1 MTAVFSPAV
10 SRLERII
17 RSVIYPVVISEHCL
31 MKKTLLGVQ
40 ALMSVPKDN
49 PGLVKAQYIALS
61 RQLPM
66 MYFILLINTLMLAG
80 THYAVAPRWLV
91 VYCPLVMTLFGLIRA
106 VEWVRTRRRPRSP
119 AQMLAAL
126 KRTNMLAPFVAT
138 AFTAWSLA
146 LFPYGDS
153 YTQAHVAFYMAITVI
168 GCIFCMMH
176 LLPAALATTAVVN
189 SAFVVFFA
197 STSIITFVATAIDVL
212 LVSIAMLIIL
222 KAQYADFTRLVNIQ
236 AHTAKLSEENLHLA
250 NQDSLTGLA
259 NRRQFFTRLDTLLS
273 RARDQEVRLAV
284 GLIDLDGFKPV
295 NDLYGHSIG
304 DRLLYQVGQRLTGL
318 LDEHV
323 HLARLGGDEFALIMT
338 QALSDEQLRAFG
350 EKICASMREPFLLVD
365 IPIQISASLGI
376 ATFPDQ
382 ASSATEVYEYADY
395 ALYQSKRH
403 RPGTVCLF
411 SADHRQQLNREGLT
425 EQALRRADLAHEFHV
440 VFQPIVDVHSERT
453 VAFEALARW
462 ESRELG
468 NVPPSEFIPIAER
481 IGMVNRLTVPL
492 LRKALDV
499 AVTWPAGIRLSFNL
513 SAHDCGSEEAAQQI
527 VELIKSSHFDPA
539 CLDLEITETAVIQDL
554 LQTQRAISLFRE
566 LGCGISLDDFGT
578 GYSSLSQI
586 HALSLTKLKVDRTF
600 VTDIHLD
607 PASFKI
613 VKSLVAL
620 CQDMKLECIVEGV
633 ETTAELGALKNL
645 GCTWAQG
652 YLFSKPM
659 RANDIGAWLEGE
671 RLGKLEAV

>member
-1 MTAVFSPAV
+1 MN
-10 SRLERII
+10 
-17 RSVIYPVVISEHCL
+17 
-31 MKKTLLGVQ
+31 KTLLAVR

-49 PGLVKAQYIALS
+49 PGLVKAQYIALA

-66 MYFILLINTLMLAG
+66 MYFILLVNTLMLAG
-80 THYAVAPRWLV
+80 THFAVAPRWLV
-91 VYCPLVMTLFGLIRA
+91 VYCPLIMTLFGVIRA
-106 VEWVRTRRRPRSP
+106 VEWVRTRGQARSP
-119 AQMLAAL
+119 AQMLKEL
-126 KRTNMLAPFVAT
+126 KRTNMLAPFVAV

-146 LFPYGDS
+146 LFPYGDG

-189 SAFVVFFA
+189 TAFVVFFA
-197 STSIITFVATAIDVL
+197 STNIMTFVATAIDVL

-222 KAQYADFTRLVNIQ
+222 KAQYADFTRLVNMQ
-236 AHTAKLSEENLHLA
+236 AQTAKLSEENLHLA

-259 NRRQFFTRLDTLLS
+259 NRRQFFSRLDTQLS
-273 RARDQEVRLAV
+273 RASKQQTRLAV

-295 NDLYGHSIG
+295 NDLYGHSVG

-318 LDEHV
+318 LDEGV
-323 HLARLGGDEFALIMT
+323 HLARLGGDEFALIIT
-338 QALSDEQLRAFG
+338 QAMSDDQLRAFG
-350 EKICASMREPFLLVD
+350 EKICASLREPFLLVD
-365 IPIQISASLGI
+365 IPIQISGSLGI

-382 ASSATEVYEYADY
+382 ASSAMQVYEYADY
-395 ALYQSKRH
+395 ALYQSKRQ

-425 EQALRRADLAHEFHV
+425 EQALRRADLDREFHV
-440 VFQPIVDVHSERT
+440 VFQPIVDIQTEQT

-462 ESRELG
+462 ESPELG
-468 NVPPSEFIPIAER
+468 NVSPCEFIPIAER
-481 IGMVNRLTVPL
+481 AGLVNRLTLPL
-492 LRKALDV
+492 LSKALE
-499 AVTWPAGIRLSFNL
+499 AATSWPAGMRLSFNL
-513 SAHDCGSEEAAQQI
+513 SAHDCGSEDAAQQI
-527 VELIKSSHFDPA
+527 VELIRSSRFPPA
-539 CLDLEITETAVIQDL
+539 CLDLEITETAAIQDL
-554 LQTQRAISLFRE
+554 PQTQRTISRLRE
-566 LGCGISLDDFGT
+566 LDCGISLDDFGT
-578 GYSSLSQI
+578 GYSSLSHI

-620 CQDMKLECIVEGV
+620 CQDMQLECIVEGV
-633 ETTAELGALKNL
+633 ETAAELAALKNL

-652 YLFSKPM
+652 YLFAKPM
-659 RANDIGAWLEGE
+659 PASEIGAWLEGE
-671 RLGKLEAV
+671 QLAKAQAV

>member
-1 MTAVFSPAV
+1 
-10 SRLERII
+10 
-17 RSVIYPVVISEHCL
+17 
-31 MKKTLLGVQ
+31 MKKTLLAAR

-49 PGLVKAQYIALS
+49 PGLVKAQYSALA

-66 MYFILLINTLMLAG
+66 MYFILLVNTLMLAG
-80 THYAVAPRWLV
+80 THFTVAPRWLV
-91 VYCPLVMTLFGLIRA
+91 VYCPAIMTLFGVIRT
-106 VEWVRTRRRPRSP
+106 VEWIRTRKQTRSP

-126 KRTNMLAPFVAT
+126 KRTNMLAPFVAV

-146 LFPYGDS
+146 LFPYGDG

-176 LLPAALATTAVVN
+176 LLPAALATAAVVN
-189 SAFVVFFA
+189 TAFVVFFA
-197 STSIITFVATAIDVL
+197 STNIITFVATAIDVL
-212 LVSIAMLIIL
+212 LVSMAMLVIL
-222 KAQYADFTRLVNIQ
+222 KAQYADFTRLVNMQ
-236 AHTAKLSEENLHLA
+236 AQTAKLSEENLHLA

-259 NRRQFFTRLDTLLS
+259 NRRQFFSRLDTLLT
-273 RARDQEVRLAV
+273 RAREQETRLAV

-295 NDLYGHSIG
+295 NDLYGHSVG

-318 LDEHV
+318 LDDDM
-323 HLARLGGDEFALIMT
+323 HLARLGGDEFALIIT
-338 QALSDEQLRAFG
+338 QAMSDDQLRTFG
-350 EKICASMREPFLLVD
+350 EKVCASMREPFLLVD

-382 ASSATEVYEYADY
+382 AASATEVYEYADY

-411 SADHRQQLNREGLT
+411 SAAHRQQLNREGLT
-425 EQALRRADLAHEFHV
+425 EQALRRANLNDEFHV
-440 VFQPIVDVHSERT
+440 VFQPIVDLGSERT

-462 ESRELG
+462 QSPELG

-481 IGMVNRLTVPL
+481 VGMVNRLTVPL
-492 LRKALDV
+492 LSKALET
-499 AVTWPAGIRLSFNL
+499 AASWPAGMRLSFNL
-513 SAHDCGSEEAAQQI
+513 SAHDCGSEDAARQI
-527 VELIKSSHFDPA
+527 VELIKRSPFDPA
-539 CLDLEITETAVIQDL
+539 RIDLEITETAAIQDL
-554 LQTQRAISLFRE
+554 PQTQQAIRRFRE

-600 VTDIHLD
+600 VTHIDVD

-620 CQDMKLECIVEGV
+620 CQDMQLECIVEGV
-633 ETTAELGALKNL
+633 ETAEELAALKNL
-645 GCTWAQG
+645 GCAWAQG
-652 YLFSKPM
+652 YLFAKPM
-659 RANDIGAWLEGE
+659 PACDIGAWLEGE
-671 RLGKLEAV
+671 QLAKVEAV

>member
-1 MTAVFSPAV
+1 M
-10 SRLERII
+10 
-17 RSVIYPVVISEHCL
+17 
-31 MKKTLLGVQ
+31 MKKTLISVR
-40 ALMSVPKDN
+40 ALMPVPRDN
-49 PGLVKAQYIALS
+49 PGLVEAQYIALS

-80 THYAVAPRWLV
+80 THFAVAPRWLV
-91 VYCPLVMTLFGLIRA
+91 VYCPLIMTLFGVIRA
-106 VEWVRTRRRPRSP
+106 AEWTRTRSRTRSP
-119 AQMLAAL
+119 AKMLTAL
-126 KRTNMLAPFVAT
+126 KRTNMLAPFVAA

-146 LFPYGDS
+146 LFPYGSS

-176 LLPAALATTAVVN
+176 LMPAALATTAVVN
-189 SAFVVFFA
+189 TAFVVFFA
-197 STSIITFVATAIDVL
+197 STNIITFIAVAIDVL

-222 KAQYADFTRLVNIQ
+222 KAQYTDFTRLVNMQ
-236 AHTAKLSEENLHLA
+236 AQTAKLSEENLHLA

-259 NRRQFFTRLDTLLS
+259 NRRQFFSSLDILLS
-273 RARDQEVRLAV
+273 QAREREMRLAV

-304 DRLLYQVGQRLTGL
+304 DKLLYQVGQRLNGL
-318 LDEHV
+318 LGDYV
-323 HLARLGGDEFALIMT
+323 DLARLGGDEFGLIIT
-338 QALSDEQLRAFG
+338 QDLSDDRLRAFG
-350 EKICASMREPFLLVD
+350 ENICASMREPFLLVD

-382 ASSATEVYEYADY
+382 ASCATQVYEYADY

-403 RPGTVCLF
+403 RPGTAILF
-411 SADHRQQLNREGLT
+411 STAHRQQLNREGQT
-425 EQALRRADLAHEFHV
+425 EQALRRAHLDHEFHM
-440 VFQPIVDVHSERT
+440 VFQPIVDVHSEQT

-462 ESRELG
+462 ESPELG

-481 IGMVNRLTVPL
+481 VGMVNRLTVPL
-492 LRKALDV
+492 LSKALD
-499 AVTWPAGIRLSFNL
+499 AAASWPAGMRLSFNL
-513 SAHDCGSEEAAQQI
+513 SAHDCGSEDAAQQI
-527 VELIKSSHFDPA
+527 VDLIKSSRFDPA
-539 CLDLEITETAVIQDL
+539 YLDLEITETAVIQDL
-554 LQTQRAISLFRE
+554 LQTQRAISRFRE

-600 VTDIHLD
+600 VTNIHLD
-607 PASFKI
+607 PASSKI
-613 VKSLVAL
+613 VKSLIAL
-620 CQDMKLECIVEGV
+620 CQDMQLECIVEGV
-633 ETTAELGALKNL
+633 ETAAELCALKNL

-659 RANDIGAWLEGE
+659 RAGDISAWLEGE
-671 RLGKLEAV
+671 QLAKVQAV

>member
-1 MTAVFSPAV
+1 MQ
-10 SRLERII
+10 
-17 RSVIYPVVISEHCL
+17 
-31 MKKTLLGVQ
+31 KTLFAIR

-49 PGLVKAQYIALS
+49 PGLVKAQYIALA

-66 MYFILLINTLMLAG
+66 MYFILLVNTLMLAG

-91 VYCPLVMTLFGLIRA
+91 VYCPLLMTLFGVVRA
-106 VEWVRTRRRPRSP
+106 VEWIRTRKLERTPEH
-119 AQMLAAL
+119 MLTAL
-126 KRTNMLAPFVAT
+126 KRTNILAPFVAV

-146 LFPYGDS
+146 LFPYGDG

-176 LLPAALATTAVVN
+176 LLPAALAITAVVN
-189 SAFVVFFA
+189 TAFVVFFA
-197 STSIITFVATAIDVL
+197 STNIITFVATAIDVL
-212 LVSIAMLIIL
+212 LVSIAMLVIL
-222 KAQYADFTRLVNIQ
+222 KAQYTDFTRLVNMQ
-236 AHTAKLSEENLHLA
+236 AQTAKLSEENLHLA

-259 NRRQFFTRLDTLLS
+259 NRRQFFSRLDTQLS
-273 RARDQEVRLAV
+273 HASEQQTRLAV

-295 NDLYGHSIG
+295 NDLYGHSVG

-318 LDEHV
+318 LDDGV
-323 HLARLGGDEFALIMT
+323 HLARLGGDEFALIITRVM
-338 QALSDEQLRAFG
+338 SDDQLQAFG
-350 EKICASMREPFLLVD
+350 EKICASLREPFLLVD
-365 IPIQISASLGI
+365 IPIQISGSLGI

-382 ASSATEVYEYADY
+382 ASSAMQVYEYADY

-425 EQALRRADLAHEFHV
+425 EQALRRADLDREFYV
-440 VFQPIVDVHSERT
+440 VFQPIVDIQTGQT

-462 ESRELG
+462 QSPELG
-468 NVPPSEFIPIAER
+468 SAPPCEFIPIAER
-481 IGMVNRLTVPL
+481 AGLVNRLTLPL
-492 LRKALDV
+492 LRKAL
-499 AVTWPAGIRLSFNL
+499 AAAANWPAGMRLSFNL
-513 SAHDCGSEEAAQQI
+513 SAHDCCSEDAAQQI
-527 VELIKSSHFDPA
+527 VELIRGSRFPAA
-539 CLDLEITETAVIQDL
+539 CLDLEITETAAIQDL
-554 LQTQRAISLFRE
+554 PQTQRTISRLRE
-566 LGCGISLDDFGT
+566 LDCGISLDDFGT
-578 GYSSLSQI
+578 GYSSLSHI

-620 CQDMKLECIVEGV
+620 CQDMQLECIVEGV
-633 ETTAELGALKNL
+633 ETAEELDALKTL
-645 GCTWAQG
+645 GCAWAQG

-659 RANDIGAWLEGE
+659 PASEIGAWLEGE
-671 RLGKLEAV
+671 QLAKAQAV

>member
-1 MTAVFSPAV
+1 
-10 SRLERII
+10 
-17 RSVIYPVVISEHCL
+17 
-31 MKKTLLGVQ
+31 MKKTLRGVR

-66 MYFILLINTLMLAG
+66 MYFILLVNSLMLAG
-80 THYAVAPRWLV
+80 THFAVAPRWLV
-91 VYCPLVMTLFGLIRA
+91 VYCPLIMTLFGVIRA
-106 VEWVRTRRRPRSP
+106 AQWICTRSRSRSP
-119 AQMLAAL
+119 AQMLTAL
-126 KRTNMLAPFVAT
+126 KRTNMLAPCVAA

-153 YTQAHVAFYMAITVI
+153 YSQAHVAFYMAITVI

-197 STSIITFVATAIDVL
+197 STHIISFVATAIDVL

-222 KAQYADFTRLVNIQ
+222 KAQYADFTRLVNMQ
-236 AHTAKLSEENLHLA
+236 AQTAKLSEENLQLA

-259 NRRQFFTRLDTLLS
+259 NRRQFFSSLDTLLS
-273 RARDQEVRLAV
+273 RASEQEVRLAV

-304 DRLLYQVGQRLTGL
+304 DKLLYLVGQRLTGL
-318 LDEHV
+318 LNEEV
-323 HLARLGGDEFALIMT
+323 HLARLGGDEFGLIIT
-338 QALSDEQLRAFG
+338 QAMSDDQLQAFG
-350 EKICASMREPFLLVD
+350 ERICASMREPFLLVD

-382 ASSATEVYEYADY
+382 ASSATQVYEYSDY

-403 RPGTVCLF
+403 RPGSVCLF
-411 SADHRQQLNREGLT
+411 SAAHRQQLNREGLT
-425 EQALRRADLAHEFHV
+425 EQALRRADLDCEFYM
-440 VFQPIVDVHSERT
+440 VFQPIVDVHSQQT

-462 ESRELG
+462 ESPELG

-481 IGMVNRLTVPL
+481 IGMINRLTIPL
-492 LRKALDV
+492 LNKALD
-499 AVTWPAGIRLSFNL
+499 AATSWPAGIRLSFNL
-513 SAHDCGSEEAAQQI
+513 SAHDCGSQDAAQQI
-527 VELIKSSHFDPA
+527 VEQIKNSRFDPPS
-539 CLDLEITETAVIQDL
+539 LDLEITETAAIQDL
-554 LQTQRAISLFRE
+554 PQTQRAISQFRE

-600 VTDIHLD
+600 VTNIHLD
-607 PASFKI
+607 PARFKI
-613 VKSLVAL
+613 VKSLIAM
-620 CQDMKLECIVEGV
+620 CQDMQLECIVEGV
-633 ETTAELGALKNL
+633 ETAEELDALKDL
-645 GCTWAQG
+645 GCAWAQG

-659 RANDIGAWLEGE
+659 HASDISTWLEGE
-671 RLGKLEAV
+671 QLAKLQVV

>member
-1 MTAVFSPAV
+1 
-10 SRLERII
+10 
-17 RSVIYPVVISEHCL
+17 
-31 MKKTLLGVQ
+31 MKKTLLAAR

-49 PGLVKAQYIALS
+49 PGLVKAQYSALA

-66 MYFILLINTLMLAG
+66 MYFILLVNTLMLAG
-80 THYAVAPRWLV
+80 THFAVAPRWLV
-91 VYCPLVMTLFGLIRA
+91 VYCPAIMTLFGVIRT
-106 VEWVRTRRRPRSP
+106 VEWIRTRKQTRSP
-119 AQMLAAL
+119 AQMLTAL
-126 KRTNMLAPFVAT
+126 KRTNMLAPFVAV

-146 LFPYGDS
+146 LFPYGDG

-197 STSIITFVATAIDVL
+197 STNIITFVATAIDVL
-212 LVSIAMLIIL
+212 LVSIAMLVIL
-222 KAQYADFTRLVNIQ
+222 KVQYADFTRLVNMQ
-236 AHTAKLSEENLHLA
+236 AQTAKLSEENLHLA

-259 NRRQFFTRLDTLLS
+259 NRRQFFSRLDTLLA
-273 RARDQEVRLAV
+273 RAHEQENRLAV

-295 NDLYGHSIG
+295 NDLYGHSVG

-318 LDEHV
+318 LDDDM
-323 HLARLGGDEFALIMT
+323 HLARLGGDEFALIIT
-338 QALSDEQLRAFG
+338 QPMSDDQLRTFG
-350 EKICASMREPFLLVD
+350 EKVCASMREPFLLVD

-382 ASSATEVYEYADY
+382 AASATEVYEYADY

-411 SADHRQQLNREGLT
+411 SAAHRQQLNREGLT
-425 EQALRRADLAHEFHV
+425 EQTLRRANLNDEFHV
-440 VFQPIVDVHSERT
+440 VFQPIVDLHGERT

-462 ESRELG
+462 QSPELG

-481 IGMVNRLTVPL
+481 VGMVNRLTVPL
-492 LRKALDV
+492 LGKALE
-499 AVTWPAGIRLSFNL
+499 AATSWPAGMRLSFNL
-513 SAHDCGSEEAAQQI
+513 SAHDCGSEDAAQQI
-527 VELIKSSHFDPA
+527 VELIKRSPFDPA
-539 CLDLEITETAVIQDL
+539 RIDLEITETAAIQDL
-554 LQTQRAISLFRE
+554 PQTQQAIRRFRE

-600 VTDIHLD
+600 VTHIDVD

-620 CQDMKLECIVEGV
+620 CQDMQLECIVEGV
-633 ETTAELGALKNL
+633 ETAEELAALKNL
-645 GCTWAQG
+645 GCAWAQG
-652 YLFSKPM
+652 YLFAKPM
-659 RANDIGAWLEGE
+659 PASEIGAWLEGE
-671 RLGKLEAV
+671 RLKKAQAV

>member
-1 MTAVFSPAV
+1 MN
-10 SRLERII
+10 
-17 RSVIYPVVISEHCL
+17 
-31 MKKTLLGVQ
+31 KTLLAVR

-49 PGLVKAQYIALS
+49 PGLVKAQYIALA

-66 MYFILLINTLMLAG
+66 MYFILLVNTLMLAG
-80 THYAVAPRWLV
+80 THFAVAPRWLV
-91 VYCPLVMTLFGLIRA
+91 VYCPLLMTVFGVVRA
-106 VEWVRTRRRPRSP
+106 VEWVRTRGQTRSP
-119 AQMLAAL
+119 AQMATAL
-126 KRTNMLAPFVAT
+126 KRTNMLAPFVAV

-176 LLPAALATTAVVN
+176 LLPAALATAVVVN
-189 SAFVVFFA
+189 TAFVVFFA
-197 STSIITFVATAIDVL
+197 STTIITFVATAIDVL
-212 LVSIAMLIIL
+212 LVSVAMLIIL
-222 KAQYADFTRLVNIQ
+222 KAQYADFTRLVNMQ
-236 AHTAKLSEENLHLA
+236 AQTAKLSEENLHLA

-259 NRRQFFTRLDTLLS
+259 NRRQFFSRLDTRLA
-273 RARDQEVRLAV
+273 RASEQETRLAV

-304 DRLLYQVGQRLTGL
+304 DKLLYQVGQRLTGL
-318 LDEHV
+318 LDDDV
-323 HLARLGGDEFALIMT
+323 HLARLGGDEFALIIT
-338 QALSDEQLRAFG
+338 QAMSDEQLCTFG
-350 EKICASMREPFLLVD
+350 EKICASLREPFLLVD
-365 IPIQISASLGI
+365 IPIQISGSLGI

-382 ASSATEVYEYADY
+382 AACATQVYEYADY

-411 SADHRQQLNREGLT
+411 SAAHRQQLNREGLT
-425 EQALRRADLAHEFHV
+425 EQALRRADLDAEFHV
-440 VFQPIVDVHSERT
+440 VFQPIVDIHSAQT

-462 ESRELG
+462 QSPELG
-468 NVPPSEFIPIAER
+468 NVPPGEFIPIAER

-492 LRKALDV
+492 LSKALD
-499 AVTWPAGIRLSFNL
+499 AATGWPAGTRLSFNL
-513 SAHDCGSEEAAQQI
+513 SAHDCGSQDAAQQI
-527 VELIKSSHFDPA
+527 VELIKRSGFDPA
-539 CLDLEITETAVIQDL
+539 RLDLEITETAAIQDL
-554 LQTQRAISLFRE
+554 PQTQRTISRLRE

-613 VKSLVAL
+613 VKSLIAL
-620 CQDMKLECIVEGV
+620 CQDMQLECIVEGV
-633 ETTAELGALKNL
+633 ESAAELAALKNL
-645 GCTWAQG
+645 GCTRAQG

-659 RANDIGAWLEGE
+659 PACDIGAWLAGE
-671 RLGKLEAV
+671 KLAKAQAV